1 MKRVSPEMPSCKS
14 LDRNNGAFKDSIPYV
29 VLVQSSLFDHHVCGG
44 QSTGGEQV
52 ASLVDCGLA
61 ISDALDELLTRSRG

>member
-1 MKRVSPEMPSCKS
+1 MPSCKS

-29 VLVQSSLFDHHVCGG
+29 VLVQSSLFDHHVRGG
-44 QSTGGEQV
+44 QSTGGGGEQV
-52 ASLVDCGLA
+52 ASLADCGLA